1 MPKTRQS
8 NPVAAA
14 GIVPAAV
21 TGNPARKSVIRDAF
35 VALEFETT
43 YTVPAGRIQR
53 LRQIAKA
60 LDCKI
65 KTTADPYIAG
75 NTIFTKHKL

>member
-1 MPKTRQS
+1 M
-8 NPVAAA
+8 AAA
-14 GIVPAAV
+14 GIVPAAAL
-21 TGNPARKSVIRDAF
+21 GPAVRKSVIRDAF
-35 VALEFETT
+35 VALEFGTT

-60 LDCKI
+60 LGCKI

-75 NTIFTKHKL
+75 NKIFTKHKL